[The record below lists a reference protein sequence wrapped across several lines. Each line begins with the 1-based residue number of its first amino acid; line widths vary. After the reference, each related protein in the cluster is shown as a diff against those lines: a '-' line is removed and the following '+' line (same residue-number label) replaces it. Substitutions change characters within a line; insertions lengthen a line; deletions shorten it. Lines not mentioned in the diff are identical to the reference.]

1 VKVPPILFSSRAERL
16 FIMLVIFAD
25 LDRINDA
32 APTAFEVKDR
42 HIQHEHR
49 IMLTPPL
56 LKVVPQ
62 LISYFV
68 LFNVVVVHSVSFF
81 VFVSSR
87 EHEQSEQAQNDPD
100 ERT

>member
-1 VKVPPILFSSRAERL
+1 
-16 FIMLVIFAD
+16 MLVIFAD

-49 IMLTPPL
+49 IMLTPL

-68 LFNVVVVHSVSFF
+68 LFNVVVVHTVSFF

-87 EHEQSEQAQNDPD
+87 EHERSEQAQNDPD

>member
-1 VKVPPILFSSRAERL
+1 
-16 FIMLVIFAD
+16 MLVIFAD

-68 LFNVVVVHSVSFF
+68 LFNVVVVHTVSFLF
-81 VFVSSR
+81 HRANTNNPSKPRTIPMRGLKIANQSDKSQSS
-87 EHEQSEQAQNDPD
+87 
-100 ERT
+100 